1 MWAWLLLALHR
12 AWWSR
17 CEENE
22 RAGEGDGAEKAR
34 RTHRS
39 SDRLTWIN
47 METPTYDTIQNH
59 RVLTTISFSVWPHIQ
74 QSRRMHY
81 VTIHYI
87 MSLRGSWFT
96 TTTLIYVVFL
106 SSAALSHHLRHAH
119 LLKCVSDPDLR
130 SGKPT
135 AVIIRLVPQC
145 QGGSAV

>member
-1 MWAWLLLALHR
+1 
-12 AWWSR
+12 
-17 CEENE
+17 
-22 RAGEGDGAEKAR
+22 
-34 RTHRS
+34 
-39 SDRLTWIN
+39 
-47 METPTYDTIQNH
+47 
-59 RVLTTISFSVWPHIQ
+59 
-74 QSRRMHY
+74 MHY

-130 SGKPT
+130 SGKAT